1 MGLVNEA
8 FCLAPWVHTYN
19 GTLGERRVCCISSL
33 ELGKGSTLS
42 ESWNCDEIKGLRR
55 DMIAGKKIESC
66 NLCNNQPYENT
77 YKFHF
82 NGNYKYVLDEI
93 LSNTSEDGTYNGHPI
108 TFDYRNDLCNLKCR
122 ICGSSAS
129 SSIRAEF
136 TKFGN
141 YQKESE
147 LLSGEESRKL
157 SENQLR
163 EMLFL
168 IENTDV
174 KEIYWAGGEPLF
186 NINHYKVLNRLVELG
201 KTDVFLRYNTNF
213 TNTTFREFN
222 FLDIIKHFDRVHFYF
237 SQDGIGDTAEYLRYG
252 QNFEKWNSN
261 IQQIIKIKKPEW
273 EFYVH
278 SVMTILTLLDVENI
292 LEYVHRFENVNL
304 SFFKCFSDEYKDI
317 LTPEFYPKELIAN
330 IINQKI
336 QSINSKY
343 KGGKRIVAINF
354 LENMLDTFEQIHR
367 TDIQTRL
374 SFEYID
380 DLDKLRPYKK
390 TFADFLN
397 EGDIHLFEYLNKR
410 KTQIL
415 ENDNN

>member
-8 FCLAPWVHTYN
+8 FCLAPWIHTYN

-93 LSNTSEDGTYNGHPI
+93 LNNTSEDGTYNGHPI

-252 QNFEKWNSN
+252 QNFEKWDSN

-330 IINQKI
+330 IVYQKI

-410 KTQIL
+410 KTEIL

>member
-8 FCLAPWVHTYN
+8 FCLAPWIHTYN

-93 LSNTSEDGTYNGHPI
+93 LNNTSEDGTYNGHPI

-163 EMLFL
+163 EMMFL

-292 LEYVHRFENVNL
+292 LEYVHRFENMNL

-343 KGGKRIVAINF
+343 KDGKRIVAINF

>member
-8 FCLAPWVHTYN
+8 FCLAPWIHTYN

-93 LSNTSEDGTYNGHPI
+93 LNNTSEDGTYNGHPI

-237 SQDGIGDTAEYLRYG
+237 SQDGIGETAEYLRYG

-261 IQQIIKIKKPEW
+261 IQQIIKIKKPDW

-278 SVMTILTLLDVENI
+278 SVMTILTLLDVDNI

-330 IINQKI
+330 IVNQKI

-410 KTQIL
+410 KTEIL

>member
-8 FCLAPWVHTYN
+8 FCLAPWIHTYN

-93 LSNTSEDGTYNGHPI
+93 LNNTSEDGTYNGHPI

-252 QNFEKWNSN
+252 QNFEKWDYN
-261 IQQIIKIKKPEW
+261 IQQILKIKKPKW

-278 SVMTILTLLDVENI
+278 SVMTILTLLDVDNI
-292 LEYVHRFENVNL
+292 LEYVHKFENMNL

-317 LTPEFYPKELIAN
+317 LTPEFYPKEIVSG

-336 QSINSKY
+336 ESINSKY

-354 LENMLDTFEQIHR
+354 LENMLDTFQQINR

-397 EGDIHLFEYLNKR
+397 GGDIHLFEYLNKR
-410 KTQIL
+410 KTEIL
-415 ENDNN
+415 ENANN

>member
-8 FCLAPWVHTYN
+8 FCLAPWIHTYN

-93 LSNTSEDGTYNGHPI
+93 LNNTSEDGTYNGHPI

-330 IINQKI
+330 IVYQKI

-410 KTQIL
+410 KTEIL

>member
-1 MGLVNEA
+1 MSLVNEA
-8 FCLAPWVHTYN
+8 FCLAPWIHTYN

-42 ESWNCDEIKGLRR
+42 ESWNCDKIKNLRKK
-55 DMIAGKKIESC
+55 MLNGEKIESC
-66 NLCNNQPYENT
+66 NICNSQPYENT

-82 NGNYKYVLDEI
+82 NGNYSYVLDDI
-93 LSNTSEDGTYNGHPI
+93 LKNTSDDGEYNRNPI

-141 YQKESE
+141 YQNQSE
-147 LLSGEESRKL
+147 LLSGEESRRL
-157 SENQLR
+157 SETQLN

-186 NINHYKVLNRLVELG
+186 NINHYKVLNRLIELG

-213 TNTTFREFN
+213 TNITFREFN
-222 FLDIIKHFDRVHFYF
+222 FLDIIKQFQRVHFYF
-237 SQDGIGDTAEYLRYG
+237 SQDGIGETAEYLRYG
-252 QNFEKWNSN
+252 QDFEKWNEN
-261 IQQIIKIKKPEW
+261 IQKILKIKRRNW

-278 SVMTILTLLDVENI
+278 SVVTILTLLDIENI
-292 LEYVHRFENVNL
+292 VEYVSKFKEMKI

-317 LTPEFYPKELIAN
+317 LTPEFYPKE
-330 IINQKI
+330 IISKI
-336 QSINSKY
+336 IEDKINLINSKY
-343 KGGKRIVAINF
+343 NDENSLIAINF
-354 LENMLDTFEQIHR
+354 LQSILDNFEQIQR
-367 TDIQTRL
+367 SDIQTKL
-374 SFEYID
+374 SVEYIN
-380 DLDKLRPYKK
+380 DLDSLRPYKK
-390 TFADFLN
+390 TFSDFLIEKDN
-397 EGDIHLFEYLNKR
+397 QLFEYLNKR
-410 KTQIL
+410 KAEIL
-415 ENDNN
+415 NNDNN

>member
-8 FCLAPWVHTYN
+8 FCLAPWIHTYN

-42 ESWNCDEIKGLRR
+42 ESWNCDEIKGLRK

-93 LSNTSEDGTYNGHPI
+93 LNNTSEDGTYYGHPI

-330 IINQKI
+330 IVNQKI

>member
-8 FCLAPWVHTYN
+8 FCLAPWIHTYN

-42 ESWNCDEIKGLRR
+42 ESWNCDEIKGLRK

-93 LSNTSEDGTYNGHPI
+93 LNNTSEDGTYNGHPI

-163 EMLFL
+163 EMMFL

-410 KTQIL
+410 KTEIL

>member
-1 MGLVNEA
+1 VGLVNET
-8 FCLAPWVHTYN
+8 FCLAPWIHTYN

-55 DMIAGKKIESC
+55 NMMAGKHIESC
-66 NLCNNQPYENT
+66 NICNNQPYKNS

-82 NGNYKYVLDEI
+82 NGNYHHLLEQIID
-93 LSNTSEDGTYNGHPI
+93 NTLEDGTYSSHPI

-122 ICGSSAS
+122 ICGGSAS
-129 SSIRAEF
+129 SSIKAEF

-141 YQKESE
+141 YNKESE
-147 LLSGEESRKL
+147 LLTGEESKRL
-157 SENQLR
+157 SENQLK

-186 NINHYKVLNRLVELG
+186 NINHYKVLTRLIELG

-213 TNTTFREFN
+213 TNITFRKFN
-222 FLDIIKHFDRVHFYF
+222 FLDIIQNFDRVDFYF
-237 SQDGIGDTAEYLRYG
+237 SQDGIGETAEYLRYG
-252 QNFEKWNSN
+252 QNFKKWDENV
-261 IQQIIKIKKPEW
+261 QQILKLKKPKW
-273 EFYVH
+273 HFYVH

-292 LEYVHRFENVNL
+292 LRYVSKFNEINL

-317 LTPEFYPKELIAN
+317 LTPDFYPKE
-330 IINQKI
+330 IIKKI
-336 QSINSKY
+336 IENKIKIIKEEFTDKKY
-343 KGGKRIVAINF
+343 LVAINF
-354 LENMLDTFEQIHR
+354 LQSMLDNFEQIHK
-367 TDIQTRL
+367 DKIQTRL
-374 SFEYID
+374 SFQYVR

-390 TFADFLN
+390 TFSDFISKGN
-397 EGDIHLFEYLNKR
+397 KEIFEYLNKR
-410 KTQIL
+410 EAEIL
-415 ENDNN
+415 DDNN

>member
-1 MGLVNEA
+1 VGLVNET
-8 FCLAPWVHTYN
+8 FCLAPWIHTYN

-42 ESWNCDEIKGLRR
+42 ETWNCDEIKGLRK
-55 DMIAGKKIESC
+55 DMMAGKHIESC
-66 NLCNNQPYENT
+66 NLCNNQPYKNT

-82 NGNYKYVLDEI
+82 NGNYHYLLEQVLN
-93 LSNTSEDGTYNGHPI
+93 NTSEDGTYSNHPI

-147 LLSGEESRKL
+147 LLTGEESKRL
-157 SENQLR
+157 SENQLK

-186 NINHYKVLNRLVELG
+186 NINHYKVLNRLIELG
-201 KTDVFLRYNTNF
+201 KTNVFLRYNTNF
-213 TNTTFREFN
+213 TNITFRKFN
-222 FLDIIKHFDRVHFYF
+222 FLDIIQNFDRVFFYF
-237 SQDGIGDTAEYLRYG
+237 SQDGIGETAEYLRYG
-252 QNFEKWNSN
+252 QNFEKWDANV
-261 IQQIIKIKKPEW
+261 QQILKLKKPKW

-278 SVMTILTLLDVENI
+278 SVMTVLTLLDVENI
-292 LEYVHRFENVNL
+292 LRYVSKFNEIDL

-317 LTPEFYPKELIAN
+317 LTPDFYPKE
-330 IINQKI
+330 IIKEIIEDKI
-336 QSINSKY
+336 KIIKGEFTDKKY
-343 KGGKRIVAINF
+343 LVAINF
-354 LENMLDTFEQIHR
+354 LQSMLDNFEKINR
-367 TDIQTRL
+367 DRIQTRL
-374 SFEYID
+374 SFEYIR

-390 TFADFLN
+390 TFSDFLF
-397 EGDIHLFEYLNKR
+397 EGNKEIFEYLIKK
-410 KTQIL
+410 KT
-415 ENDNN
+415 ETFTNDNN

>member
-8 FCLAPWVHTYN
+8 FCLAPWIHTYN

-33 ELGKGSTLS
+33 ELGKGFTLS

-66 NLCNNQPYENT
+66 NLCNNQPYETT

-82 NGNYKYVLDEI
+82 NGHYKYVLDEI
-93 LSNTSEDGTYNGHPI
+93 LNNTSEDGTFNGHPI

-129 SSIRAEF
+129 SSIKAEF

-186 NINHYKVLNRLVELG
+186 NINHYKVLKRLVELG

-222 FLDIIKHFDRVHFYF
+222 FLDIIKHFNRVHFYF

-252 QNFEKWNSN
+252 QNFEKWNFN

-292 LEYVHRFENVNL
+292 LEYAHRFENVNL

-317 LTPEFYPKELIAN
+317 LTPEFYPKELISH
-330 IINQKI
+330 IINHKI

-343 KGGKRIVAINF
+343 KGRKKVVAINF
-354 LENMLDTFEQIHR
+354 LENMLNTFEQIHR

-374 SFEYID
+374 SFQYID

-390 TFADFLN
+390 TFSDFLN
-397 EGDIHLFEYLNKR
+397 EGDIRLFEYLNKR
-410 KTQIL
+410 KTEIL

>member
-8 FCLAPWVHTYN
+8 FCLAPWIHTYN

-33 ELGKGSTLS
+33 ELGRGSTLS
-42 ESWNCDEIKGLRR
+42 ESWNCGDIKQLRK
-55 DMIAGKKIESC
+55 DMIAGNKIESC

-77 YKFHF
+77 YKYHF
-82 NGNYKYVLDEI
+82 NGNYSFLLDEV
-93 LSNTSEDGTYNGHPI
+93 LKNTSEDGEYIGNPI

-147 LLSGEESRKL
+147 LLSGEESKKL
-157 SENQLR
+157 SETQLN
-163 EMLFL
+163 EMMFL

-186 NINHYKVLNRLVELG
+186 NINHYKVLNRLIELG

-213 TNTTFREFN
+213 TNITFREFN

-237 SQDGIGDTAEYLRYG
+237 SQDGIGETAEYLRYG
-252 QNFEKWNSN
+252 QNFEKWNNN
-261 IQQIIKIKKPEW
+261 IEKIIEIKKPNW
-273 EFYVH
+273 EFYLH

-292 LEYVHRFENVNL
+292 LEYVINHKEMNL

-317 LTPEFYPKELIAN
+317 LIPEFYPKE
-330 IINQKI
+330 IISEIITDKI
-336 QSINSKY
+336 QFIEKTY
-343 KGGKRIVAINF
+343 KDDRSLVAINF
-354 LENMLDTFEQIHR
+354 LQNILDTFNQIER
-367 TDIQTRL
+367 TSIQTTL
-374 SFEYID
+374 SFQYID
-380 DLDKLRPYKK
+380 DLDKLRPYSKK
-390 TFADFLN
+390 FSDFFLEKN
-397 EGDIHLFEYLNKR
+397 INLFEYLNKR
-410 KTQIL
+410 KAEIL
-415 ENDNN
+415 QNDNN

>member
-8 FCLAPWVHTYN
+8 FCLAPWIHTYN

-93 LSNTSEDGTYNGHPI
+93 LNNTSEDGTYNGHPI

-252 QNFEKWNSN
+252 QNFEKWDYN
-261 IQQIIKIKKPEW
+261 IQQILKIKKPKW

-278 SVMTILTLLDVENI
+278 SVMTILTLLDVDNI
-292 LEYVHRFENVNL
+292 LEYVHRFENMNL

-317 LTPEFYPKELIAN
+317 LTPEFYPKEIVSG

-336 QSINSKY
+336 ESINSKY
-343 KGGKRIVAINF
+343 KGGKRIVAVNF
-354 LENMLDTFEQIHR
+354 LENMLDTFEQINR

-374 SFEYID
+374 SFDYID

-397 EGDIHLFEYLNKR
+397 EGDIHLFQYLNKR
-410 KTQIL
+410 KTEIL

>member
-8 FCLAPWVHTYN
+8 FCLAPWIHTYN

-93 LSNTSEDGTYNGHPI
+93 LNNTSEDGTYYGHPI

-330 IINQKI
+330 IVNQKI

-410 KTQIL
+410 KTEIL

>member
-8 FCLAPWVHTYN
+8 FCLAPWIHTYN

-42 ESWNCDEIKGLRR
+42 ESWNCDEIRGLRR

-93 LSNTSEDGTYNGHPI
+93 LNNTSEDGTYNGHPI

-163 EMLFL
+163 EMMFL

-367 TDIQTRL
+367 THIQTRL

>member
-1 MGLVNEA
+1 MGLVNET

-55 DMIAGKKIESC
+55 DMIAGRKIKSC

-93 LSNTSEDGTYNGHPI
+93 LNNTSEDGTYNGYPI

-141 YQKESE
+141 YQKDSE

-157 SENQLR
+157 SENQLK

-186 NINHYKVLNRLVELG
+186 NINHYKVLTRLVELG

-237 SQDGIGDTAEYLRYG
+237 SQDGIGETAEYLRYG
-252 QNFEKWNSN
+252 QNFEKWDSN

-273 EFYVH
+273 DFYVH
-278 SVMTILTLLDVENI
+278 SVMTILTLLDVDNI
-292 LEYVHRFENVNL
+292 LEYVHRFENMNL

-317 LTPEFYPKELIAN
+317 LTPEFYPKELITN
-330 IINQKI
+330 IVNQKI

-354 LENMLDTFEQIHR
+354 LQNMIDTFEQIYR

-374 SFEYID
+374 SFEYIN

-390 TFADFLN
+390 TFSDFLN
-397 EGDIHLFEYLNKR
+397 EGDIYLFEYLNKR
-410 KTQIL
+410 KSQIL

>member
-1 MGLVNEA
+1 VGLVNEA
-8 FCLAPWVHTYN
+8 FCLAPWIHTYN

-66 NLCNNQPYENT
+66 NLCNNQPYETT

-93 LSNTSEDGTYNGHPI
+93 LNNTSEDGTYNGHPI

-222 FLDIIKHFDRVHFYF
+222 FLDIIKHFKRVHFYF

-252 QNFEKWNSN
+252 QNFEKWNFN

-273 EFYVH
+273 DFYVH
-278 SVMTILTLLDVENI
+278 SVMTILTLLDIENI
-292 LEYVHRFENVNL
+292 LEYVHKFENVNL

-317 LTPEFYPKELIAN
+317 LTPEFYPKELISN
-330 IINQKI
+330 IINHKI
-336 QSINSKY
+336 ESINSKY

-367 TDIQTRL
+367 SDIQTRL

-390 TFADFLN
+390 TFSDFLN

-410 KTQIL
+410 KTEIL

>member
-8 FCLAPWVHTYN
+8 FCLAPWIHTYN

-42 ESWNCDEIKGLRR
+42 ESWNCDEIKGLRK

-93 LSNTSEDGTYNGHPI
+93 LNNTSEDGTYYGHPI

-330 IINQKI
+330 IVNQKI

-410 KTQIL
+410 KTEIL

>member
-8 FCLAPWVHTYN
+8 FCLAPWIHTYN

-93 LSNTSEDGTYNGHPI
+93 LNNTSEDGTYNGHPI

-163 EMLFL
+163 EMMFL

-186 NINHYKVLNRLVELG
+186 NINHYKVLNRLVELS

-252 QNFEKWNSN
+252 QNFEKWDSN

-330 IINQKI
+330 IVYQKI

-410 KTQIL
+410 KTEIL

>member
-8 FCLAPWVHTYN
+8 FCLAPWIHTYN

-82 NGNYKYVLDEI
+82 NGNYNYVLDEI
-93 LSNTSEDGTYNGHPI
+93 LNNTSEDGTYNGHPI

-157 SENQLR
+157 SENQLK

-186 NINHYKVLNRLVELG
+186 NINHYKVLNRLIELG

-213 TNTTFREFN
+213 TNITFREFN
-222 FLDIIKHFDRVHFYF
+222 FLDIIKDFDRVHFYF

-252 QNFEKWNSN
+252 QNFEKWDYN
-261 IQQIIKIKKPEW
+261 IQQILKIKKPKW

-278 SVMTILTLLDVENI
+278 SVVTILTLLDLENI
-292 LEYVHRFENVNL
+292 LEYVHRFENMNL

-317 LTPEFYPKELIAN
+317 LTPEFYPKEIVSD

-336 QSINSKY
+336 ESINSKY

-354 LENMLDTFEQIHR
+354 LENMLKTFEQITR

-410 KTQIL
+410 KTEIL

>member
-1 MGLVNEA
+1 VGLVNET
-8 FCLAPWVHTYN
+8 FCLAPWIHTYN

-42 ESWNCDEIKGLRR
+42 ETWNCDEIKGLRK
-55 DMIAGKKIESC
+55 DMMAGKHIESC
-66 NLCNNQPYENT
+66 NLCNNQPYKNT

-82 NGNYKYVLDEI
+82 NGNYHYLLEQVLN
-93 LSNTSEDGTYNGHPI
+93 NTSEDGTYSNHPI

-147 LLSGEESRKL
+147 LLTGEESKRL
-157 SENQLR
+157 SENQLK

-186 NINHYKVLNRLVELG
+186 NINHYKVLNRLIELG
-201 KTDVFLRYNTNF
+201 KTNVFLRYNTNF
-213 TNTTFREFN
+213 TNITFRKFN
-222 FLDIIKHFDRVHFYF
+222 FLDIIQNFDRVHFYF
-237 SQDGIGDTAEYLRYG
+237 SQDGIGETAEYLRYG
-252 QNFEKWNSN
+252 QNFEKWDANV
-261 IQQIIKIKKPEW
+261 QQILKLKKPKW

-278 SVMTILTLLDVENI
+278 SVMTVLTLLDVENI
-292 LEYVHRFENVNL
+292 LRYVSKFNEIDL

-317 LTPEFYPKELIAN
+317 LTPDFYPKE
-330 IINQKI
+330 IIKEIIEDKI
-336 QSINSKY
+336 KIIKGEFTDKKY
-343 KGGKRIVAINF
+343 LVAINF
-354 LENMLDTFEQIHR
+354 LQSMLDNFEQINR
-367 TDIQTRL
+367 DRIQTRL
-374 SFEYID
+374 SFEYIR

-390 TFADFLN
+390 TFSDFLF
-397 EGDIHLFEYLNKR
+397 EGNKEIFEYLIKK
-410 KTQIL
+410 KT
-415 ENDNN
+415 ETFTNDNN

>member
-8 FCLAPWVHTYN
+8 FCLAPWIHTYN

-42 ESWNCDEIKGLRR
+42 ESWNGKDVKQLRK
-55 DMIAGKKIESC
+55 DMIAGKQIESC
-66 NLCNNQPYENT
+66 NLCNNQPYETT

-82 NGNYKYVLDEI
+82 NGNYKYLLDEV
-93 LSNTSEDGTYNGHPI
+93 LNNTAEDGNYTGLPV

-147 LLSGEESRKL
+147 LLSGIESRNL
-157 SENQLR
+157 AELQLK

-186 NINHYKVLNRLVELG
+186 NINHYKVLNRLIELG

-213 TNTTFREFN
+213 TNLTFREFN

-237 SQDGIGDTAEYLRYG
+237 SQDGIADTAEYLRYG
-252 QNFEKWNSN
+252 QDFKKWDFN
-261 IQQIIKIKKPEW
+261 IQQIIKIKKPKW

-278 SVMTILTLLDVENI
+278 SVMTILTLLDIENI
-292 LEYVHRFENVNL
+292 LEYIHKFENVGI

-317 LTPEFYPKELIAN
+317 LTPDFYPKELISSIIRDKIE
-330 IINQKI
+330 IINNQYNGSRKL
-336 QSINSKY
+336 
-343 KGGKRIVAINF
+343 VAINF
-354 LENMLDTFEQIHR
+354 LENMLNTFVQIER
-367 TDIQTRL
+367 DEIQTQL
-374 SFEYID
+374 SFGYIS

-390 TFADFLN
+390 TFEDFLN
-397 EGDIHLFEYLNKR
+397 EGNIHLFEYLNKR
-410 KTQIL
+410 KPEISKK
-415 ENDNN
+415 

>member
-1 MGLVNEA
+1 VGLVNEA
-8 FCLAPWVHTYN
+8 FCLAPWIHTYN

-42 ESWNCDEIKGLRR
+42 ESWNCDEIKGLRK

-93 LSNTSEDGTYNGHPI
+93 LNNTSEDGTYNGHPI

-163 EMLFL
+163 EMMFL

-410 KTQIL
+410 KSQIL

>member
-1 MGLVNEA
+1 MGLVNES
-8 FCLAPWVHTYN
+8 FCLAPWIHTYN

-42 ESWNCDEIKGLRR
+42 ESWNCEDIKTLRKQMLR
-55 DMIAGKKIESC
+55 GEKIESC
-66 NLCNNQPYENT
+66 NLCNSQPYEHS
-77 YKFHF
+77 YKYHF
-82 NGNYKYVLDEI
+82 NGNYPFVLDEI
-93 LSNTSEDGTYNGHPI
+93 IKNTSEDGTYTGQPI

-157 SENQLR
+157 SENQLN

-186 NINHYKVLNRLVELG
+186 NINHYKVLNRLIELG

-213 TNTTFREFN
+213 TNITFREFN

-237 SQDGIGDTAEYLRYG
+237 SQDGIGEIAEYLRYG
-252 QNFEKWNSN
+252 QNFEKWNFN
-261 IQQIIKIKKPEW
+261 IKEILAIKKPNW
-273 EFYVH
+273 EFYLH
-278 SVMTILTLLDVENI
+278 SVVTILTLLDVENI
-292 LEYVHRFENVNL
+292 LNYVLKFKEMNL

-317 LTPEFYPKELIAN
+317 LTPEFYPKEIIKE
-330 IINQKI
+330 IINTKI
-336 QSINSKY
+336 EFIKNEYNDERSLI
-343 KGGKRIVAINF
+343 AINF
-354 LENMLDTFEQIHR
+354 LKSILDNFNQIER
-367 TDIQTRL
+367 DVIQTRL
-374 SFEYID
+374 SIEYIN

-390 TFADFLN
+390 TFSDFLFERN
-397 EGDIHLFEYLNKR
+397 NKLFEYLNKR
-410 KTQIL
+410 KAEIL
-415 ENDNN
+415 KDDNN

>member
-8 FCLAPWVHTYN
+8 FCLAPWIHTYN

-93 LSNTSEDGTYNGHPI
+93 LNNTLEDGTYNGHPI

-330 IINQKI
+330 IVNQKI

>member
-8 FCLAPWVHTYN
+8 FCLAPWIHTYN

-42 ESWNCDEIKGLRR
+42 ESWNCDEIKGLRK

-93 LSNTSEDGTYNGHPI
+93 LNNTSEDGTYNGHPI

-163 EMLFL
+163 EMMFL

-410 KTQIL
+410 KSQIL

>member
-8 FCLAPWVHTYN
+8 FCLAPWIHTYN

-93 LSNTSEDGTYNGHPI
+93 LNNTSEDGTYNGHPI

-163 EMLFL
+163 EMMFL

-330 IINQKI
+330 IVNQKI

-410 KTQIL
+410 KTEIL

>member
-8 FCLAPWVHTYN
+8 FCLAPWIHTYN

-93 LSNTSEDGTYNGHPI
+93 LNNTSEDGTYYGHPI

-163 EMLFL
+163 EMMFL

-330 IINQKI
+330 IVYQKI

-410 KTQIL
+410 KTEIL

>member
-8 FCLAPWVHTYN
+8 FCLAPWIHTYN

-93 LSNTSEDGTYNGHPI
+93 LNNTSEDGTYYGHPI

-317 LTPEFYPKELIAN
+317 LTPEFYPKELISN
-330 IINQKI
+330 IINHKI
-336 QSINSKY
+336 ESINSKY

-367 TDIQTRL
+367 SDIQTRL

-390 TFADFLN
+390 TFSDFLN

-410 KTQIL
+410 KTEIL

>member
-1 MGLVNEA
+1 VGLVNEA
-8 FCLAPWVHTYN
+8 FCLAPWIHTYN

-42 ESWNCDEIKGLRR
+42 ESWNCDEIKGLRK

-93 LSNTSEDGTYNGHPI
+93 LNNTSEDGTYYGHPI

-330 IINQKI
+330 IVNQKI

-410 KTQIL
+410 KTEIL

>member
-1 MGLVNEA
+1 VGLVNEA
-8 FCLAPWVHTYN
+8 FCLAPWIHTYN

-93 LSNTSEDGTYNGHPI
+93 LNNTSEDGTYYGHPI

-330 IINQKI
+330 IVNQKI

-410 KTQIL
+410 KTEIL

>member
-8 FCLAPWVHTYN
+8 FCLAPWIHTYN

-93 LSNTSEDGTYNGHPI
+93 LNNTSEDGTYNGHPI

-252 QNFEKWNSN
+252 QNFEKWDSN

-330 IINQKI
+330 IVNQKI

-410 KTQIL
+410 KTEIL

>member
-8 FCLAPWVHTYN
+8 FCLAPWIHTYN

-93 LSNTSEDGTYNGHPI
+93 LNNTSEDGTYYGHPI

-163 EMLFL
+163 EMMFL

-330 IINQKI
+330 IVNQKI

-410 KTQIL
+410 KTEIL

>member
-8 FCLAPWVHTYN
+8 FCLAPWIHTYN

-66 NLCNNQPYENT
+66 NLCNNQPYETT

-93 LSNTSEDGTYNGHPI
+93 LNNTSEDGTYNGHPI

-222 FLDIIKHFDRVHFYF
+222 FLDIIKHFNRVHFYF

-252 QNFEKWNSN
+252 QNFEKWNFN

-278 SVMTILTLLDVENI
+278 SVMTILTLLDIENI
-292 LEYVHRFENVNL
+292 LEYVHKFENVNL

-317 LTPEFYPKELIAN
+317 LTPEFYPKELISN
-330 IINQKI
+330 IINHKI
-336 QSINSKY
+336 ESINSKY
-343 KGGKRIVAINF
+343 KGGKRVVAINF

-367 TDIQTRL
+367 SDIQTRL

-390 TFADFLN
+390 TFSDFLN

-410 KTQIL
+410 KTEIL

>member
-1 MGLVNEA
+1 VGLVNET
-8 FCLAPWVHTYN
+8 FCLAPWIHTYN

-55 DMIAGKKIESC
+55 NMMAGKHIESC
-66 NLCNNQPYENT
+66 NICNNQPYKNS

-82 NGNYKYVLDEI
+82 NGNYHHLLEQIID
-93 LSNTSEDGTYNGHPI
+93 NTLEDGTYSNHPI

-122 ICGSSAS
+122 ICGGSAS
-129 SSIRAEF
+129 SSIKAEF

-141 YQKESE
+141 YNKESE
-147 LLSGEESRKL
+147 LLTGEESKRL
-157 SENQLR
+157 SENQLK

-186 NINHYKVLNRLVELG
+186 NINHYKVLTRLIELG

-213 TNTTFREFN
+213 TNITFRKFN
-222 FLDIIKHFDRVHFYF
+222 FLDIIQNFDRVDFYF
-237 SQDGIGDTAEYLRYG
+237 SQDGIGETAEYLRYG
-252 QNFEKWNSN
+252 QNFKKWDENV
-261 IQQIIKIKKPEW
+261 QQILKLKKPKW
-273 EFYVH
+273 HFYVH

-292 LEYVHRFENVNL
+292 LRYVSKFNEINL

-317 LTPEFYPKELIAN
+317 LTPDFYPKE
-330 IINQKI
+330 IIKKI
-336 QSINSKY
+336 IENKIKIIKEEFTDKKY
-343 KGGKRIVAINF
+343 LVAINF
-354 LENMLDTFEQIHR
+354 LQSMLDNFEQIHK
-367 TDIQTRL
+367 DKIQTRL
-374 SFEYID
+374 SFQYVR

-390 TFADFLN
+390 TFSDFISKGN
-397 EGDIHLFEYLNKR
+397 KEIFEYLNKR
-410 KTQIL
+410 EAEIL
-415 ENDNN
+415 DDNN

>member
-1 MGLVNEA
+1 VGLVNEA
-8 FCLAPWVHTYN
+8 FCLAPWIHTYN

-93 LSNTSEDGTYNGHPI
+93 LNNTSEDGTYYGHPI

-317 LTPEFYPKELIAN
+317 LTPEFYPKELISN
-330 IINQKI
+330 IINHKI
-336 QSINSKY
+336 ESINSKY

-367 TDIQTRL
+367 SDIQTRL

-390 TFADFLN
+390 TFSDFLN

-410 KTQIL
+410 KTEIL

>member
-1 MGLVNEA
+1 VGLVNEA
-8 FCLAPWVHTYN
+8 FCLAPWIHTYN

-82 NGNYKYVLDEI
+82 NGNYNYVLDEI
-93 LSNTSEDGTYNGHPI
+93 LNNTSEDGTYNGHPI

-157 SENQLR
+157 SENQLK

-186 NINHYKVLNRLVELG
+186 NINHYKVLNRLIELG

-213 TNTTFREFN
+213 TNITFREFN

-252 QNFEKWNSN
+252 QNFEKWDYN
-261 IQQIIKIKKPEW
+261 IQQILKIKKPKW

-278 SVMTILTLLDVENI
+278 SVVTILTLLDLENI
-292 LEYVHRFENVNL
+292 LEYVHRFENMNL

-317 LTPEFYPKELIAN
+317 LTPEFYPKEIVSD

-336 QSINSKY
+336 ESINSKY
-343 KGGKRIVAINF
+343 KGGKRTVAINF
-354 LENMLDTFEQIHR
+354 LENMLKTFEQITR

-410 KTQIL
+410 KTEIL

>member
-1 MGLVNEA
+1 
-8 FCLAPWVHTYN
+8 
-19 GTLGERRVCCISSL
+19 
-33 ELGKGSTLS
+33 
-42 ESWNCDEIKGLRR
+42 
-55 DMIAGKKIESC
+55 MIAGKKIESC

-93 LSNTSEDGTYNGHPI
+93 LNNTSEDGTYNGHPI

-252 QNFEKWNSN
+252 QNFEKWDYN
-261 IQQIIKIKKPEW
+261 IQQILKIKKPKW

-278 SVMTILTLLDVENI
+278 SVMTILTLLDVDNI
-292 LEYVHRFENVNL
+292 LEYVHRFENMNL

-317 LTPEFYPKELIAN
+317 LTPEFYPKEIVSG

-336 QSINSKY
+336 ESINSKY
-343 KGGKRIVAINF
+343 KGGKRIVAVNF
-354 LENMLDTFEQIHR
+354 LENMLDTFEQINR

-374 SFEYID
+374 SFDYID

-397 EGDIHLFEYLNKR
+397 EGDIHLFQYLNKR
-410 KTQIL
+410 KAEIL